1 MRAGFGFTVGGW
13 LFALPRR
20 SLVPRSRSTMKQ
32 ELFAYLIRSDGQ
44 VSEMPTDELLVAL
57 DQLIQASAA
66 QGQSMS
72 SDIAAGYKFL
82 QTVKLAMRTSKDE
95 CQVKPL

>member
-1 MRAGFGFTVGGW
+1 MKHK
-13 LFALPRR
+13 
-20 SLVPRSRSTMKQ
+20 LV
-32 ELFAYLIRSDGQ
+32 AYLMRDNGQ
-44 VSEMPTDELLVAL
+44 VSDMPTDELVVAL
-57 DQLIQASAA
+57 DQLMQASAT